1 MFPKLVFSDIDGT
14 LLNSSHQ
21 ITFKTKKAILRMVA
35 AGSKFIPVS
44 ARMPAAILPVIEVLG
59 LKMPFVA
66 YNGALICDENNQ
78 ELNSLTLST
87 EMAKEICQD
96 VENNYP
102 ELVWNVYSADFWL
115 ATGADHYWI
124 KNEESVVGLKATR
137 CRSAEEI
144 AKLTAVHKLLL
155 MGPAQKV
162 DQYLPLLK
170 TKYHQLAIN
179 QSAPHLIEITANRV
193 EKSQAVLWMMNYYQA
208 VLGETVAFGDNFNDL
223 GMLKV
228 VGNGYVM
235 GNAPQELK
243 TMDFK
248 QTLDN
253 NHDGIAQVLN
263 HLFK

>member
-14 LLNSSHQ
+14 LLNSNHQ
-21 ITFKTKKAILRMVA
+21 ITFETKKAILKTVA

-44 ARMPAAILPVIEVLG
+44 ARMPAAILPLIESLG
-59 LKMPFVA
+59 LRMPFVS
-66 YNGALICDENNQ
+66 YNGALICDENNR

-87 EMAKEICQD
+87 ELAEEICQD
-96 VENNYP
+96 IENNYP

-115 ATGADHYWI
+115 ATDADHYWI
-124 KNEESVVGLKATR
+124 KNEESIVGLKATR
-137 CRSAEEI
+137 CRTVEEI

-155 MGPAQKV
+155 MGPTSKV

-179 QSAPHLIEITANRV
+179 QSAPHLIEITANKV
-193 EKSQAVLWMMNYYQA
+193 EKSQAVLWMMNYYQVA
-208 VLGETVAFGDNFNDL
+208 LEKTIAFGDNFNDL

-235 GNAPQELK
+235 ENAPQELK
-243 TMDFK
+243 KLNFK

-253 NHDGIAQVLN
+253 NHDGIAQILN
-263 HLFK
+263 HLFE